1 MPEVLKTVI
10 EELLVREHA
19 GSAAGIRAIDDDLLL
34 GIERVQS
41 IFQALEMDRTGNTF
55 GAEHPVIQ
63 TIDQLKVLAAIQ
75 LFL

>member
-1 MPEVLKTVI
+1 MPEILKTVL
-10 EELLVREHA
+10 EELLIREHA

-34 GIERVQS
+34 GIERIQS
-41 IFQALEMDRTGNTF
+41 VFEALKMERTGNMLS
-55 GAEHPVIQ
+55 AEHPVFQ